1 MKAYDAIV
9 IGGGVV
15 GSAIAYGLVRQG
27 VKVVVLDEGD
37 DAFRAS
43 RGNFGLVWVQGKGGG
58 RPEYQL
64 LTRRSADEWTKLA
77 SELMNETGVDVQ
89 HERRGGVVLC
99 LSDQAWEDRR
109 AEMERL
115 RIEMGNAGFE
125 YEMLEHRDL
134 ARLLPGLG
142 PKVVGGSYTA
152 YDGHSNSLYLLSALH
167 AALIHQGGHY
177 VPNARVETIA
187 PAANEFTVR
196 TGSQTLRAPKLVLAA
211 GLGIP
216 ALAQSIGLAVPM
228 RPQRGQNLITERL
241 EQKLPLPIQG
251 GIRQT
256 REGGFQLGA
265 TREYM
270 GFDDRTTTRGI
281 GQIARFAVDCF
292 PYLSGVKVVRAWSA
306 LRVMPNDTY
315 PIYDQSADYPGA
327 FVVTCHSGVGL
338 AAVHVYELAKHV
350 AEGSLPVDL
359 ACFSTRRFDL
369 QADD

>member
-1 MKAYDAIV
+1 MKACDAIV

-15 GSAIAYGLVRQG
+15 GSAIAFGLARQG

-37 DAFRAS
+37 GAFRAS

-58 RPEYQL
+58 RPEYQFW
-64 LTRRSADEWTKLA
+64 TRRSADEWPKLA

-99 LSDQAWEDRR
+99 LSEQAWEDRR

-115 RIEMGNAGFE
+115 RLEMGNAGFE
-125 YEMLEHRDL
+125 YQMLEHRDL

-167 AALIHQGGHY
+167 AAILRRGGRY

-187 PAANEFTVR
+187 PAANEFIVR
-196 TGSQTLRAPKLVLAA
+196 TSLQTLTAPKLVLAA

-216 ALAQSIGLAVPM
+216 ALSPSIGITVPM
-228 RPQRGQNLITERL
+228 KPQRGQNLITERL
-241 EQKLPLPIQG
+241 DQKLPLPIQG

-256 REGGFQLGA
+256 REGGFQLGS
-265 TREYM
+265 TREYV

-306 LRVMPNDTY
+306 LRVMPSDTY
-315 PIYDQSADYPGA
+315 PIYDQSTDYTGA
-327 FVVTCHSGVGL
+327 FVATCHSGVGL
-338 AAVHVYELAKHV
+338 AAAHVYELAKHV
-350 AEGSLPVDL
+350 AEGTLPVDL
-359 ACFSTRRFDL
+359 ACFSTRRF
-369 QADD
+369 AGRGEG

>member
-167 AALIHQGGHY
+167 AALIYQGGHY

-338 AAVHVYELAKHV
+338 AAAHVYELAKHV

-369 QADD
+369 QADG